1 MLWCKVVLHNSQ
13 RLGHEACSILVG
25 ELISSW
31 HDVGKIEAARVLSE
45 KFAVPDMFIAL
56 SVLHAHGPSIL
67 A

>member
-13 RLGHEACSILVG
+13 RLGQVLCSILVG

-31 HDVGKIEAARVLSE
+31 HDGGKTESARVLSE
-45 KFAVPDMFIAL
+45 KFGVPDMFIAS
-56 SVLHAHGPSIL
+56 SVLHAHGTSIL